1 MAKQELE
8 KWYGED
14 VIDDFQSQYKLPENA
29 MIFNYADKTIQLLP
43 EKQQLQGYLQ
53 YVISNH
59 CEFTGAISYYSNT
72 LREFRCWIKDEEQK
86 QFETLPDEEE
96 EFKNVPPSGTLEI
109 NLDRMESISNL
120 LIEIK
125 ELCEVSANE
134 ELLIKLYDK
143 TSDIERTITNAK
155 QTSTKRKAEYVQVE
169 ELRKQVD
176 ALLSLQTS
184 EKEIN
189 NGEIEKSKIN
199 HERLFTKDDIMQG
212 ILIILG
218 SLVVFLLLQNQFN

>member
-8 KWYGED
+8 KWYGEAF
-14 VIDDFQSQYKLPENA
+14 INDFQSQYKLPENA

-43 EKQQLQGYLQ
+43 EKQQLQEYLQ
-53 YVISNH
+53 YVISNDYGI
-59 CEFTGAISYYSNT
+59 TGAISYYSNT

-109 NLDRMESISNL
+109 DLMESISNL

-155 QTSTKRKAEYVQVE
+155 QKTTKRKAEYSQVE
-169 ELRKQVD
+169 ELRKQVES
-176 ALLSLQTS
+176 LLSMQVS
-184 EKEIN
+184 EEKKEQIDKPKISN
-189 NGEIEKSKIN
+189 NHLIATDHI
-199 HERLFTKDDIMQG
+199 LQG
-212 ILIILG
+212 ILILFGVLI
-218 SLVVFLLLQNQFN
+218 VFLLLQNIFN

>member
-14 VIDDFQSQYKLPENA
+14 VINDFQLQYKLPENA

-86 QFETLPDEEE
+86 QFDTLPDEEE
-96 EFKNVPPSGTLEI
+96 EFKNVPPSGTLENNSDMMQPI
-109 NLDRMESISNL
+109 LDL
-120 LIEIK
+120 LVEIK
-125 ELCEVSANE
+125 ELCKVSANE

-155 QTSTKRKAEYVQVE
+155 QKTTKRKAEYSQVE
-169 ELRKQVD
+169 ELRKQVEN
-176 ALLSLQTS
+176 LLPMQVRE
-184 EKEIN
+184 EKKEQIDKPKISN
-189 NGEIEKSKIN
+189 NHLIATDHI
-199 HERLFTKDDIMQG
+199 LQG
-212 ILIILG
+212 ILILFGVLI
-218 SLVVFLLLQNQFN
+218 VFLLFQNIFN